1 MNANK
6 ANYKIFNTRTQ
17 KYVSKSRGKATWS
30 STAWVL
36 EAASEYDREA
46 DNLEIHIFP
55 IQSAIKVPYKQFR
68 SNILNEISAKNEAKK
83 KKAEEKKKKIE
94 ANRLDYD
101 IAEAEKKLAEL
112 KAKKNEI
119 K

>member
-1 MNANK
+1 VSRGLGDV
-6 ANYKIFNTRTQ
+6 YKRQQ
-17 KYVSKSRGKATWS
+17 KYISKSRGKATWS
-30 STAWVL
+30 STVWVL
-36 EAASEYDREA
+36 EAASEYSRDAEH
-46 DNLEIHIFP
+46 LEIHIFP
-55 IQSAIKVPYKQFR
+55 IQSAIKVPYLQFK
-68 SNILNEISAKNEAKK
+68 SDLFKENAAKEAAKK
-83 KKAEEKKKKIE
+83 KKMEEKKKKME